1 MVERFAVDR
10 DSVEMRI
17 GTSESKTKALKV
29 IIPSEI
35 VTTEIE
41 FSTLDREQICDLSVT
56 LKEVIALIRYKA
68 TNL

>member
-17 GTSESKTKALKV
+17 GTSESETKALKV

-35 VTTEIE
+35 VTTKIE
-41 FSTLDREQICDLSVT
+41 FSTLDWEQISDLSVT
-56 LKEVIALIRYKA
+56 VKEVTALIRYEA